1 MKLHEVETIDAMEGE
16 VAVDSLRVRRIA
28 VPGGWLYVTDFR
40 TADSVHSA
48 FVPDARAEHVTSYS
62 PRDAE
67 KIAEQIEAVM
77 RSKGRID
84 DDPL

>member
-28 VPGGWLYVTDFR
+28 VPGGWLYVTDYR
-40 TADSVHSA
+40 GADSVHSA
-48 FVPDARAEHVTSYS
+48 FVPDPDAEHVRQHA
-62 PRDAE
+62 PRSAE
-67 KIAEQIEAVM
+67 EIEAYL
-77 RSKGRID
+77 RKLISD

>member
-1 MKLHEVETIDAMEGE
+1 MKLHEGETIDAMEGE

-48 FVPDARAEHVTSYS
+48 FVPDARAEHVRQWAS
-62 PRDAE
+62 PSAE
-67 KIAEQIEAVM
+67 ELAEIGAVM